1 MYADVISSGAD
12 VLKDR
17 KWLILMYADV
27 SLSEAE
33 AVKDRIGSFPCKLI

>member
-12 VLKDR
+12 VLKDK

-33 AVKDRIGSFPCKLI
+33 AVKDRTGSFPCKLT

>member
-1 MYADVISSGAD
+1 MYADVISSEAD
-12 VLKDR
+12 ALKDR

-33 AVKDRIGSFPCKLI
+33 SVKDRTGSFPCKLI